1 MWDASTAEEA
11 GFDILDDVR
20 EQPADNR
27 IGGAA
32 RRKLVLQSNRPGT
45 RMLQLS
51 ERRPF
56 LRRDESLNVLNLKVA
71 LSGKEDGL
79 PRFQRPEVEPEQEPV
94 ELH

>member
-1 MWDASTAEEA
+1 
-11 GFDILDDVR
+11 
-20 EQPADNR
+20 
-27 IGGAA
+27 
-32 RRKLVLQSNRPGT
+32 
-45 RMLQLS
+45 MLQLS